1 MIRNLDVRLAVAV
14 ILSLI
19 LSACGSDSNSTAE
32 VEPDPVPKDIPCNS
46 DEVDK
51 IDSDSITVDK
61 KERALLTN
69 SMTRSVVQSC
79 EGAAVITPLQFA
91 SEFPVLDAN
100 YRSRIRRSV
109 QGPDGHLCYIAADI
123 DDEGYSAFPS
133 EWHSAVECIKDD
145 LTGFR
150 YERQCA
156 TDPEWQH
163 DLKDIVFNEEGNLVV
178 TELVQVERTGGEN
191 KIDWFYLQFTE
202 MTVAGEVI
210 KTSILEDESDA
221 RETRYY
227 EYDSDG
233 KAVTCSQNVA
243 FEQDGKPL
251 LIDLAQVETQW
262 VDGSLYMMAYT
273 YGVKMYKLD
282 SDFNVDWDVQVM
294 PAYTW
299 LWGTLLTN
307 SSSFTVT
314 DSGDVYVAFELYG
327 SDSDIYEQHF
337 LKSLPN
343 KQPKG
348 SVGISVV
355 NSDGVIER
363 TFAIGEEAYSES
375 LTDIKVADDKLWL
388 GASVRHSPNAS
399 GSNSEWD
406 LLLMSADLETG
417 ETLSYHLIDHN
428 KEDLAYDFLL
438 QPNGQFAF
446 AGITGFHQADSNS
459 QTSDGNGLILEV
471 NSLGE
476 VINQTEFDLERDTY
490 ITGFSMDGDS
500 FIYDYVFDGPITHTC
515 DAEAN
520 KLKCGSKA
528 SIGRY
533 SF

>member
-1 MIRNLDVRLAVAV
+1 MIRDLDMRSGLAVM
-14 ILSLI
+14 LSLI
-19 LSACGSDSNSTAE
+19 LTACGSDSSSTSGT
-32 VEPDPVPKDIPCNS
+32 EPDPELKEIVCKG
-46 DEVDK
+46 DETEDAKFDPVEVEK
-51 IDSDSITVDK
+51 T
-61 KERALLTN
+61 ERLLTN
-69 SMTRSVVQSC
+69 ITARSTGLTC
-79 EGAAVITPLQFA
+79 EGTEVISPLAFE
-91 SEFPVLDAN
+91 SEFPILDAN
-100 YRSRIRRSV
+100 YRSRVRRSV
-109 QGPDGHLCYIAADI
+109 QGPDGHICYIAADI
-123 DDEGYSAFPS
+123 DDEAHSTFPS
-133 EWHSAVECIKDD
+133 EWNTVVECIHQGE
-145 LTGFR
+145 LSGFR

-156 TDPEWQH
+156 TDPEWKH
-163 DLKDIVFNEEGNLVV
+163 DLKDIVFNDEGNLVV
-178 TELVQVERTGGEN
+178 TELVEVQRADYEGRV
-191 KIDWFYLQFTE
+191 DWFNLQFTE

-210 KTSILEDESDA
+210 KTSVLKDETDA

-227 EYDSDG
+227 EYDADE
-233 KAVTCSQNVA
+233 KAVTCSQNVS
-243 FEQDGKPL
+243 FEEDGKPL
-251 LIDLAQVETQW
+251 LIDLSKVETQW
-262 VDGSLYMMAYT
+262 VDGALYMMAYT

-307 SSSFTVT
+307 TSSFTVT
-314 DSGDVYVAFELYG
+314 DSGDVYVAFELFG
-327 SDSDIYEQHF
+327 TDSDIYEQHF

-343 KQPKG
+343 KQSSG

-355 NSDGVIER
+355 NNDGLIER

-375 LTDIKVADDKLWL
+375 LTDIEVTDDKLWL

-428 KEDLAYDFLL
+428 KEDIAHDFLL
-438 QPNGQFAF
+438 QSNDQFAF
-446 AGITGFHQADSNS
+446 GGITGFHQADTNS
-459 QTSDGNGLILEV
+459 QTSDGNALILEV

-476 VINQTEFDLERDTY
+476 VINQKEFDLARDTY